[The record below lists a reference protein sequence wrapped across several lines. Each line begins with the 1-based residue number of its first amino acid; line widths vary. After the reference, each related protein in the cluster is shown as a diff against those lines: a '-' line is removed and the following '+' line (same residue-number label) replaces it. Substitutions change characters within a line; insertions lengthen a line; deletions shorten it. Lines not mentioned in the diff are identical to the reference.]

1 MILRRGRLLFVATAR
16 SGYDSA
22 GSFLPQPVAL
32 MLHPSIRSL
41 FAAVSSRRKRLAV
54 LTLLVCTVGV
64 LGYAW
69 AVATPEIGEPLPLRI
84 AADDKPLWKFGFVGD
99 TQLADDNLEPLMAR
113 FERQEVEFVL
123 HLGDMVDESS
133 SDLEW
138 DRLVEAAR
146 KHRVR
151 LMPVV
156 GNHDVRRDYDDDG
169 SIRFRQYFPDL
180 PGTFYHFRHRGV
192 NFLMLN
198 SERSFAP
205 GSEQAKFIDFH
216 LQHNLGTAIACLHRP
231 TFTTAERD
239 RASMFSRRVCLH
251 GALKDTDAI
260 AVLSGHNHYYDRTKP
275 LDGLTYVVSGGGGG
289 ALREEPDR
297 CEYTAALHA
306 GEMHYGI
313 ASVYD
318 DRIAVEVVAF
328 ADGRRL
334 DEFALPLKPTKH
346 KLGGYNNRRSMELPP
361 LAELPQYRRETLAAR
376 AAELRMPRPW

>member
-260 AVLSGHNHYYDRTKP
+260 A
-275 LDGLTYVVSGGGGG
+275 
-289 ALREEPDR
+289 
-297 CEYTAALHA
+297 
-306 GEMHYGI
+306 
-313 ASVYD
+313 
-318 DRIAVEVVAF
+318 
-328 ADGRRL
+328 
-334 DEFALPLKPTKH
+334 
-346 KLGGYNNRRSMELPP
+346 
-361 LAELPQYRRETLAAR
+361 
-376 AAELRMPRPW
+376 

>member
-1 MILRRGRLLFVATAR
+1 MPPFGR
-16 SGYDSA
+16 
-22 GSFLPQPVAL
+22 
-32 MLHPSIRSL
+32 
-41 FAAVSSRRKRLAV
+41 RRKRIVALG
-54 LTLLVCTVGV
+54 LLGCITAT

-69 AVATPEIGEPLPLRI
+69 AVATPEIGEPYQPTV
-84 AADDKPLWKFGFVGD
+84 AAVGEPLWKFGFVGD
-99 TQLADDNLEPLMAR
+99 TQLADDKLEPLMAK
-113 FERQEVEFVL
+113 FERQNVEFVL

-138 DRLVEAAR
+138 DRLIAASM

-205 GSEQAKFIDFH
+205 GSEQATFIDFH
-216 LQHNLGTAIACLHRP
+216 LKHNLGTAIACLHRP

-239 RASMFSRRVCLH
+239 RTSMFSRRVCLH
-251 GALKDTDAI
+251 GALQGTDTV

-289 ALREEPDR
+289 ALREKPEPCDF
-297 CEYTAALHA
+297 TAALAA
-306 GEMHYGI
+306 GTMHYGV

-318 DRIAVEVVAF
+318 DRIVVEVLAF
-328 ADGRRL
+328 DDGRRL
-334 DEFALPLKPTKH
+334 DEFSLPIRPTDH
-346 KLGGYNNRRSMELPP
+346 KLGGYHNRRSMELPP
-361 LAELPQYRRETLAAR
+361 LAELPQYRREVLAAQ
-376 AAELRMPRPW
+376 AG

>member
-1 MILRRGRLLFVATAR
+1 MLRERIRSTIGVVKRRRAPLIFAALSIATA
-16 SGYDSA
+16 SA
-22 GSFLPQPVAL
+22 LCY
-32 MLHPSIRSL
+32 
-41 FAAVSSRRKRLAV
+41 AAVVVTPAIDEPFQPSAAV
-54 LTLLVCTVGV
+54 PG
-64 LGYAW
+64 A
-69 AVATPEIGEPLPLRI
+69 
-84 AADDKPLWKFGFVGD
+84 PLWTFGFVGD
-99 TQLADDNLEPLMAR
+99 TQLADDKLEPLMEK
-113 FERQEVEFVL
+113 FERRDVEFVL

-138 DRLVEAAR
+138 DRLVAAAK

-169 SIRFRQYFPDL
+169 AIRFRQYFPDL

-205 GSEQAKFIDFH
+205 GSEQRKFLEYH
-216 LQHNLGTAIACLHRP
+216 LKRHPGTAVACLHRP
-231 TFTTAERD
+231 TFTAADRD
-239 RASMFSRRVCLH
+239 RLSMYSRRLWLH
-251 GALKDTDAI
+251 SLLVETDCV

-289 ALREEPDR
+289 ASREQPER
-297 CEYTAALHA
+297 CDYTAALHA
-306 GEMHYGI
+306 GDMHYGI

-318 DRIAVEVVAF
+318 DRIAVEIVAYE
-328 ADGRRL
+328 DGRRL
-334 DEFALPLKPTKH
+334 DEFSLPLKPTRR

-361 LAELPQYRRETLAAR
+361 LSELPQYRRETLASR
-376 AAELRMPRPW
+376 ADGPMPRPW